1 MTSEIVEELVSM
13 FACVRMFVCAG
24 VGGGCLRGN
33 VRA

>member
-1 MTSEIVEELVSM
+1 MIAKMVEEQVSK